1 MGGSWACDAP
11 RPTGM
16 AFADEDH
23 KAEGTKVPQGCQGL
37 LPTSPN
43 LRFFAVG
50 LSQIAG
56 AFEQVSLF
64 ASSMNCMA
72 TKQANHDQITLL
84 NDSNNYFK

>member
-16 AFADEDH
+16 ACADEDH

-43 LRFFAVG
+43 LRFLTVD
-50 LSQIAG
+50 
-56 AFEQVSLF
+56 
-64 ASSMNCMA
+64 
-72 TKQANHDQITLL
+72 TPL
-84 NDSNNYFK
+84 NDRAFDSERLFEF

>member
-43 LRFFAVG
+43 LRFLTVD
-50 LSQIAG
+50 
-56 AFEQVSLF
+56 
-64 ASSMNCMA
+64 
-72 TKQANHDQITLL
+72 TPL
-84 NDSNNYFK
+84 NDRAFDSERLFEF